1 MSDHELTDLLTV
13 IAMDYNIN
21 FGDLDTN
28 QVTLRIVQHNLLSI
42 CRATIEIT
50 EDLTRF
56 DDYNVVGLVKGLIE
70 LSQWIEQNADLKERN
85 GT

>member
-1 MSDHELTDLLTV
+1 MPDHELTDLLTV

-21 FGDLDTN
+21 FGVLDTN
-28 QVTLRIVQHNLLSI
+28 QVTLRIIQHNLLSI

-50 EDLTRF
+50 EELIRF
-56 DDYNVVGLVKGLIE
+56 DDLNVVGLVKGLIE